1 MNIEQA
7 ETLSKGLEKATY
19 ASASAG
25 LIFGMSAEVFAAIAS
40 IVVAVIFGVIS
51 QVINWYWKHQNF
63 KLEKLRFEYETGQK
77 LERRSDSVPVNSDRR
92 S

>member
-7 ETLSKGLEKATY
+7 EVLSKGFEKATY

-40 IVVAVIFGVIS
+40 IVVAIVFGIIS

-63 KLEKLRFEYETGQK
+63 KLEKMRFEYETGQK
-77 LERRSDSVPVNSDRR
+77 VDRR
-92 S
+92 ATTREQVNA

>member
-7 ETLSKGLEKATY
+7 ETISKGLEKATY

-40 IVVAVIFGVIS
+40 IVVAVVFGVIS

-77 LERRSDSVPVNSDRR
+77 VDRR
-92 S
+92 TAAEEVPQDRRA